1 MAFTKIGTLSVQDQ
15 FVHQVQEMILSG
27 EFAPGEMLPPAR
39 DLVTLTGVSR
49 PVITA
54 GLVALEKMGFVEVK
68 PRIGTFV
75 CDYRRTGTVETLN
88 AIMRHNGKLRK
99 HETESLMQI
108 RTPPESL
115 CVEMV
120 IANAS
125 DEELQALAPI
135 VDEIEKAAK
144 QGQPEITAE
153 HTFHFHHELAVL
165 SGNMLLPLLYHSFKA
180 TAISLWTLFCRHRG
194 CEKLYTNKR
203 TLYCALLDRDRNAAL
218 KMVPGE
224 YPQNYKEYDWPVD

>member
-1 MAFTKIGTLSVQDQ
+1 MAFQKIGIMSVQAQ
-15 FVHQVQEMILSG
+15 FVQQVQDMILSG
-27 EFAPGEMLPPAR
+27 EFQPGEMLPPAR

-54 GLVALEKMGFVEVK
+54 GLVELEKMGFVEVR

-108 RTPPESL
+108 RTPLESL

-125 DEELQALAPI
+125 DQELNALSPILEEI
-135 VDEIEKAAK
+135 GKAAK
-144 QGQPEITAE
+144 SRSPEATAE
-153 HTFHFHHELAVL
+153 HTFRFHHELAVL

-180 TAISLWTLFCRHRG
+180 TGISLWTLFCRHHS
-194 CEKLYTNKR
+194 CNQLYTNKR
-203 TLYCALLDRDRNAAL
+203 SLYCALLDRNREAAL

-224 YPQNYKEYDWPVD
+224 YPQDYKAYDWPLA